1 MKQIITD
8 SVVYCIIFFP
18 YIFGIIYI
26 IINKFKKN
34 NKKNDIDVENVE
46 YRVRILEENNRH
58 FVNAMNAMLNMIDL
72 LAKKTGLKDE
82 ENEKKNDWNSKRI
95 R

>member
-82 ENEKKNDWNSKRI
+82 ENEKKND
-95 R
+95 